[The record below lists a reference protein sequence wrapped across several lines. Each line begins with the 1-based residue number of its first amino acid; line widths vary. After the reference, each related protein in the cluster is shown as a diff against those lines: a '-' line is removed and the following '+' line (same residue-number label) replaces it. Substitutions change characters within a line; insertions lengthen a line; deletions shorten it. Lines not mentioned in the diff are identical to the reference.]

1 VLFYF
6 IFFLFPKP
14 EYIDSRN
21 LIEGDNNGR
30 EDKPEDIKIREKK
43 DTEE

>member
-1 VLFYF
+1 
-6 IFFLFPKP
+6 
-14 EYIDSRN
+14 

-30 EDKPEDIKIREKK
+30 EDKPEDIEIREKK